1 MLMSLLL
8 FMNSTT
14 ENWIAWS
21 IFFKNQPKNNLN
33 ICCRSHYLWSR
44 TKNRSKDYKSLN
56 IGVKKVSKV
65 NERNLCRKYFH
76 GSQHFLLKFTY
87 AKFFKIS
94 PVKVKLYTSKLYSS
108 NRFNRNCFIEMS
120 YYELSCSFSSSNLR
134 KPMSVNCKNV
144 TIWPKNFMF
153 YRNTA
158 YDMQVARRT
167 VN

>member
-1 MLMSLLL
+1 MSLLV

-44 TKNRSKDYKSLN
+44 TKNRSKDYKSLK

-87 AKFFKIS
+87 AKFFKMS

-108 NRFNRNCFIEMS
+108 NHFNRNCFIEMS
-120 YYELSCSFSSSNLR
+120 YYELSCSFLGNFQNFQIWENLCWWIAKMLLFDR
-134 KPMSVNCKNV
+134 KTLCFIEILHMIWCK
-144 TIWPKNFMF
+144 
-153 YRNTA
+153 
-158 YDMQVARRT
+158 
-167 VN
+167 